1 VKGGEAVTNRVVVT
15 VEGGV
20 VQSVVADRPDELDVV
35 VLDYD
40 TQGADEDGIEYITQP
55 DGSKSDAVVIPIVT
69 EHPRISLDEV
79 FGKASAIAT

>member
-1 VKGGEAVTNRVVVT
+1 VTNRVVVT

-20 VQSVVADRPDELDVV
+20 VQSVVADRPEELDVV

-40 TQGADEDGIEYITQP
+40 TQGADEDAIEYIAQP
-55 DGSKSDAVVIPIVT
+55 DGSKSDAVLIPIET

-79 FGKASAIAT
+79 FAKASATVS

>member
-1 VKGGEAVTNRVVVT
+1 MTNRVVVT

-20 VQSVVADRPDELDVV
+20 VQSVVADRPDELDIV

-55 DGSKSDAVVIPIVT
+55 DGSKSDVVVIPIET
-69 EHPRISLDEV
+69 EHPHISLDEV
-79 FGKASAIAT
+79 FGKASSAGT

>member
-1 VKGGEAVTNRVVVT
+1 MINRVVVT

-20 VQSVVADRPDELDVV
+20 VQSVIADRPEELDVA

-40 TQGADEDGIEYITQP
+40 TQGAAENEIEYITQP
-55 DGSKSDAVVIPIVT
+55 DGSKFDAVVIPIET

-79 FGKASAIAT
+79 FGKVFANVT

>member
-1 VKGGEAVTNRVVVT
+1 MTNRVVVT

-20 VQSVVADRPDELDVV
+20 VQSVVADRPAELDVV

-40 TQGADEDGIEYITQP
+40 TQGAGEDAIEYITQP
-55 DGSKSDAVVIPIVT
+55 DGSKSDAEVIPIET

-79 FGKASAIAT
+79 FGKAFAAGT

>member
-1 VKGGEAVTNRVVVT
+1 
-15 VEGGV
+15 
-20 VQSVVADRPDELDVV
+20 V

-55 DGSKSDAVVIPIVT
+55 DGSKSDAVVIPIET

-79 FGKASAIAT
+79 FAKASATVS

>member
-1 VKGGEAVTNRVVVT
+1 MTNRVVVT
-15 VEGGV
+15 VENGV

-40 TQGADEDGIEYITQP
+40 TQGADEDAIEYILQP
-55 DGSKSDAVVIPIVT
+55 DGSKSDAVLIPIET

-79 FGKASAIAT
+79 FAKASAAAT